1 MAVHLKISA
10 NGRVCIPADV
20 RARLGL
26 KDGDTLLLEE
36 QEDGLVLLTAEHRV
50 RRAQDR
56 IRKALNGRTGPTVD
70 EFLEYKREQA
80 RLEEAKYQ
88 RLYGPE

>member
-26 KDGDTLLLEE
+26 KDGDTLCWRSRKTGSCFSQLN
-36 QEDGLVLLTAEHRV
+36 TAFAG
-50 RRAQDR
+50 RRIASER
-56 IRKALNGRTGPTVD
+56 P
-70 EFLEYKREQA
+70 
-80 RLEEAKYQ
+80 
-88 RLYGPE
+88 